1 MRKYSGLLFLSLG
14 TRLVNDDSPVCRE
27 KIAEVIELLI
37 KQLDGNPRQQIF
49 DIVVL
54 LLKDKKLA
62 HREMAAQLVV
72 RFVNAEGSE
81 FNKKIS
87 TILPLLLQS
96 LTMFETTDDDDDEDT
111 PGKFVRIKKPRLD
124 EEAEISE
131 DIEEQQLTEDHHVIQ
146 TLSAIIR
153 IFEHDA
159 SVLKDEAYRS
169 SVDMIGCQAQ
179 AYLSHDHVWVRLR
192 ALRIIKLLITSQ
204 DADVLEKILL
214 EKDETND
221 STTEKPFLHSK
232 TQLRSLLFDMVVQ
245 LKPDIDQEVLD
256 AIMENVLEV
265 TKIIRK
271 VPFSGMVNDKKDFN
285 LMWLVR
291 RLRYAVHSEISTA
304 PSSTSIRKSVF
315 GFFNSLLEIVE
326 IKVLR
331 QLASSLLTP
340 MLREMVEGEH
350 GIEELKVVAKQA
362 ADKIKSK
369 IGLQEFD
376 KIRLEL
382 QSKMLRKRV
391 DRRKDL
397 AQEKINNPAKAATR
411 TIAKQ
416 LKKSDSK
423 KRKMQHIQEGI
434 ILPRKKKRIFGSGMN
449 DTYE

>member
-1 MRKYSGLLFLSLG
+1 M
-14 TRLVNDDSPVCRE
+14 NDDSPVCRE
-27 KIAEVIELLI
+27 KIAEVLELLI

-54 LLKDKKLA
+54 LLKDKKLT

-81 FNKKIS
+81 FNKKTSI
-87 TILPLLLQS
+87 ILPLLLQS
-96 LTMFETTDDDDDEDT
+96 LTMFETSEDDDEDT

-124 EEAEISE
+124 EDVEISE
-131 DIEEQQLTEDHHVIQ
+131 DIEDQQSTEDHHVIQ

-159 SVLKDEAYRS
+159 SVLKDETHRS
-169 SVDMIGCQAQ
+169 TVDMVGCQAQ
-179 AYLSHDHVWVRLR
+179 GYLSHDHVWVRLR

-204 DADVLEKILL
+204 DAEVLEKILL
-214 EKDETND
+214 DKDATDD

-265 TKIIRK
+265 AKIIRK

-304 PSSTSIRKSVF
+304 PSSTTIRKSVF
-315 GFFNSLLEIVE
+315 GFFHSLLEIVD

-331 QLASSLLTP
+331 QLASSMLTP

-350 GIEELKVVAKQA
+350 GIEELKVIAKQA

-423 KRKMQHIQEGI
+423 KRKMQHFKEGI